1 MSKIELDDI
10 KLNYEVEGKGYP
22 IVFIHGLADKIEYWM
37 PLTNDLKN
45 DFKTICFD
53 LRGHGKTDLGNQT
66 PDIDLYAK
74 DLFDLLNY
82 LNIKKATFVGL
93 SLGGSIAM
101 NFAIKYPNLCS
112 KLVIMNSF
120 SELLPETIKIFDDL
134 EKSLDLGYKEFCHE
148 ILPHSIPQEVYEEN
162 RNIIED
168 TIKNDAKTVN
178 IQGLISAMNACRNVS
193 ITNQLNEI
201 NVPTL
206 LISGKDDDFTSP
218 AIQHIISE
226 NIKDCKQVFI
236 KNTKHNLLIEQNID
250 TLIKLIRNFEQ
261 EHCSD

>member
-10 KLNYEVEGKGYP
+10 KLNYKVEGTGYP
-22 IVFIHGLADKIEYWM
+22 LVFIHGLADKIEYWM
-37 PLTNDLKN
+37 PLTNNLKK
-45 DFKTICFD
+45 DYKTICFD
-53 LRGHGKTDLGNQT
+53 LRGHGKTDLGNEI

-82 LNIKKATFVGL
+82 LKIEKATLIGL

-101 NFAIKYPNLCS
+101 NFAIKYPELCS

-120 SELLPETIKIFDDL
+120 SELNPETIQIFDNL
-134 EKSLDLGYKEFCHE
+134 EKKLDLGYEEFCHE

-162 RNIIED
+162 KDIIEA
-168 TIKNDAKTVN
+168 TIKADAKTVN
-178 IQGLISAMNACRNVS
+178 IQGLINAMNACRNVS
-193 ITNQLNEI
+193 ITNKLDKI

-206 LISGKDDDFTSP
+206 VITGEDDDFTSP
-218 AIQHIISE
+218 SIQQKITE

-236 KNTKHNLLIEQNID
+236 KNSKHNLLIEQNIN
-250 TLIKLIRNFEQ
+250 TLLKIIKNFEP
-261 EHCSD
+261 EK